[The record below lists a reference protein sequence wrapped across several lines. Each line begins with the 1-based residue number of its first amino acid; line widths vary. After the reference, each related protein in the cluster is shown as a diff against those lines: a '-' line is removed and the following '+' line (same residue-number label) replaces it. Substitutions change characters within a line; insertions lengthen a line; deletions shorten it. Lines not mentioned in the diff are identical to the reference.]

1 MGVWRGSCFFDGLKY
16 YMENKNEGNENK
28 TILENFNTTMDKMPE
43 NGENNTRR
51 LHRCCSNY
59 TLSKLMVDNGLED
72 LLRRDNPDSPEFS
85 HCDRSFSK
93 DPG

>member
-1 MGVWRGSCFFDGLKY
+1 
-16 YMENKNEGNENK
+16 MENKNEGNENK

-59 TLSKLMVDNGLED
+59 TLSKVKTHG
-72 LLRRDNPDSPEFS
+72 
-85 HCDRSFSK
+85 
-93 DPG
+93 G